1 MLLHYQYLQPF
12 GSRSDTMSDNL
23 LALRPFWPPTK
34 RVSRPIKL
42 VSLHTHFTSWAS
54 ITYISMYHI
63 ATHLKAPLFSFPL
76 FLYIFLSAII
86 TGNLLEQSNLKALY
100 LVTALPSRIIDYV
113 QFRLL
118 SSKNY
123 LVDFVN
129 SDTEIVRIHNLRRF
143 GELSSQ
149 SKRNYFY

>member
-1 MLLHYQYLQPF
+1 
-12 GSRSDTMSDNL
+12 
-23 LALRPFWPPTK
+23 
-34 RVSRPIKL
+34 
-42 VSLHTHFTSWAS
+42 
-54 ITYISMYHI
+54 MYHI